1 MTERKRPL
9 PHTVACTTETC
20 EASCV
25 HVPVVRYRPDPHWP
39 GRGTFEMLT
48 PAGRWWPLE
57 PVSKWQVEDP
67 GDLHD

>member
-25 HVPVVRYRPDPHWP
+25 HVPPVRYRPDPDRP
-39 GRGTFEMLT
+39 GAGTFEELT
-48 PAGRWWPLE
+48 PAGRWWPLT
-57 PVSKWQVEDP
+57 PVSKWDLP
-67 GDLHD
+67 YDSDLHD